1 MADIEKKRKG
11 GTEYAK
17 EKLAK
22 AEQQLAQAEK
32 QIKSLTVERDNY
44 KKLAHDLDGKN
55 AEQFEKGSKTAGE
68 RYQHLVDEK
77 QATIEKQTTRISQ
90 LQADLHN
97 AECDA
102 RENKKLLEEAVEFM
116 GGLRRWFWNRKH

>member
-1 MADIEKKRKG
+1 MAEIKKKRKG

-17 EKLAK
+17 EKLA
-22 AEQQLAQAEK
+22 QAEK
-32 QIKSLTVERDNY
+32 RIQELIVERDNY

-77 QATIEKQTTRISQ
+77 QAIIEKQTTRISQ

-102 RENKKLLEEAVEFM
+102 RKYKNLLEDAVVFM
-116 GGLRRWFWNRKH
+116 GWLRRWFWNRKH